1 MEKTFNFKY
10 GKTSIEFNLPKEQIK
25 GELKMAALP
34 TLPNPEKNILD
45 ALRNPIDSKPLREIV
60 QKGQTVAIIVND
72 TTRVANTNVI
82 VKALLQE
89 LHEIGTNDDD
99 IFIVFALGAHRQM
112 TEEEMSDE
120 LGAEIAQKYKKYN
133 PDCNDQRQFTYVGET
148 SYGTPVRFYTKAL
161 EADHIICTGSVVH
174 HFFAGFGGG
183 RKAMFPGIS
192 HYETIRKNHSLMLE
206 KGSAIGVL
214 EGNPVYHDQ
223 VEGVKMRPP
232 SFLINVVLNEKK
244 EFLGVFAGNFI
255 TAHLEACKMVDK
267 AYGVEIEKEADLV
280 IATCGGYPKD
290 INVYQLQ
297 KTMDNAH
304 CAVREGGVV
313 ILFGECAEGS
323 GSKNYEELMKRCH
336 TPQAVEDD
344 VRSNF
349 QIGAHKAYSV
359 TRLMKKATFI
369 LISSLDP
376 ELAKLLLFTPAAS
389 FEEALSIAKT
399 ITGDK
404 PDIFLMPQGSLTV
417 PRLVK

>member
-1 MEKTFNFKY
+1 MEKNFSFKY
-10 GKTSIEFNLPKEQIK
+10 GKTSINFKLPEELIK
-25 GELKMAALP
+25 GELKMEALP
-34 TLPNPEKNILD
+34 PLANPEAEILN
-45 ALRNPIDSKPLREIV
+45 ALRHPIDSAPLREILK
-60 QKGQTVAIIVND
+60 KGQTVAIIVND
-72 TTRVANTNVI
+72 TTRVANTSII
-82 VKALLQE
+82 VKVLLDE
-89 LHEIGTNDDD
+89 LNSSGIEDKD
-99 IFIVFALGAHRQM
+99 ISIIFALGAHRAM
-112 TEEEMSDE
+112 TEEEMIDE
-120 LGAEIAQKYKKYN
+120 LGSDIAKKYPLYN
-133 PDCNDQRQFTYVGET
+133 PDCNDESQFTYIGET

-161 EADHIICTGSVVH
+161 EADHIICTGSVVY

-192 HYETIRKNHSLMLE
+192 HYETIRKNHSLMLQD
-206 KGSAIGVL
+206 GVAIGVL
-214 EGNPVYHDQ
+214 EGNPIYHDQ
-223 VEGVKMRPP
+223 IEGVKMHPP

-244 EFLGVFAGNFI
+244 EFLGVFAGDFI
-255 TAHLEACKMVDK
+255 TAHLEACKMVDE
-267 AYGVEIEKEADLV
+267 AYGVSISKEADLV

-304 CAVREGGVV
+304 CAVKQGGVV
-313 ILFGECAEGS
+313 ILFGQCAEGS

-369 LISSLDP
+369 LISDLDP

-389 FEEALSIAKT
+389 FEEALSIAKG
-399 ITGDK
+399 IVGNK
-404 PDIFLMPQGSLTV
+404 PDIIIMPQGSLTV
-417 PRLVK
+417 PRLAK